1 MASITLPRPSQKGNL
16 ANVVASVYLS
26 SHMLRQKSETSNNK
40 YKVLS
45 KTSRCIKCSQQAAF
59 VREVRRQARET
70 QKDVGYMVG
79 LSGSE
84 QALKNL

>member
-1 MASITLPRPSQKGNL
+1 M
-16 ANVVASVYLS
+16 YLS
-26 SHMLRQKSETSNNK
+26 SNLLWRKSETSSNK

-45 KTSRCIKCSQQAAF
+45 KTLRRIKRSQQAAF

-70 QKDVGYMVG
+70 QKDVSNMVG